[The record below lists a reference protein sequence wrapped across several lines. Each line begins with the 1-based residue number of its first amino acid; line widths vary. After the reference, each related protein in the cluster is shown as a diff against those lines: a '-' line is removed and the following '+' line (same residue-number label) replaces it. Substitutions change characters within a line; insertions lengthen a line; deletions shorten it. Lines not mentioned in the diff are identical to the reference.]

1 MRRAWSILSTVILI
15 AVFFLFIV
23 FAGIRLVGLTP
34 YTVASGSMEPEY
46 PVGSLIYVRETLPQE
61 IREGDVITFYLEDG
75 KTVATHQVY
84 KVDRKEELFYTQGIN
99 NRDSEGNILNDASP
113 VSYSSLL
120 GCPAAVIPYLG
131 YVNHFCATAPG
142 IYILIGTAVLVL
154 VISIFIDR
162 RNRKEG
168 QDRKKHKKVSKK
180 KRGT

>member
-46 PVGSLIYVRETLPQE
+46 PVGSLIYVREISPQE

-84 KVDRKEELFYTQGIN
+84 KIDREEELFYTQGIN
-99 NRDSEGNILNDASP
+99 NRDSEGNILQDASP
-113 VSYSSLL
+113 VAYSSVL

-142 IYILIGTAVLVL
+142 IYILIGTAVLVP

-162 RNRKEG
+162 WNGKEV
-168 QDRKKHKKVSKK
+168 QDRKKEKSNKK